1 MIFKQNVATF
11 IKRGK
16 SVILSKRIEEWEG
29 EPVPFGGY
37 FSPFAG
43 AVEQDENPLAAAVRE
58 IKEEAGLDFE
68 ITDLKYIKTI
78 QREDSELI
86 LYYIEDKKQQE
97 IKLNE
102 EHTESGIF
110 LISELLNLPSEFK
123 LDEEIIKPF
132 QNFIEKLG

>member
-11 IKRGK
+11 IKRGR

-123 LDEEIIKPF
+123 LDEEIIKIF
-132 QNFIEKLG
+132 QDFIEKHG

>member
-11 IKRGK
+11 IKRGR
-16 SVILSKRIEEWEG
+16 SVILSKRIEQWEG
-29 EPVPFGGY
+29 ESVPFGGY

-43 AVEQDENPLAAAVRE
+43 AVEQDENPLVAAVRE
-58 IKEEAGLDFE
+58 VKEESGLDFE
-68 ITDLKYIKTI
+68 ITDLKYIKTV

-86 LYYIEDKKQQE
+86 LYYIEDKKQDE

-123 LDEEIIKPF
+123 LDEEIIKIF
-132 QNFIEKLG
+132 QDFIEKHG

>member
-11 IKRGK
+11 IKRGR

>member
-16 SVILSKRIEEWEG
+16 SVVLSKRVEKWEG

-43 AVEQDENPLAAAVRE
+43 AVEQDENPLVAAVRE
-58 IKEEAGLDFE
+58 IKEEADLDFE

-86 LYYIEDKKQQE
+86 LYYIEDKKQDD

-123 LDEEIIKPF
+123 LDVEMIKTF
-132 QNFIEKLG
+132 QDFIEKQS

>member
-43 AVEQDENPLAAAVRE
+43 AVEQDENPLTAAVRE

-86 LYYIEDKKQQE
+86 LYYIEDKKQQD

-123 LDEEIIKPF
+123 LDEEIIKHF

>member
-43 AVEQDENPLAAAVRE
+43 AVEQDENPLVAAVRE

>member
-11 IKRGK
+11 IKRGR

-43 AVEQDENPLAAAVRE
+43 AVEQDENPLVAAVRE

-68 ITDLKYIKTI
+68 ITDLKYIKTV

-86 LYYIEDKKQQE
+86 LYYIEDKKQDE

-123 LDEEIIKPF
+123 LDEEIIKIF
-132 QNFIEKLG
+132 QDFIEKHG